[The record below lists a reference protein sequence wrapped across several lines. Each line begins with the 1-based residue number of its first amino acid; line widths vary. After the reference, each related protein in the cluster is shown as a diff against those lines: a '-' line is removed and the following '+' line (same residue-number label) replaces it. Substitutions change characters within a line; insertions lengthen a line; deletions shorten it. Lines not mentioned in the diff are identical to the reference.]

1 MIHPSNGLPWWLSC
15 KESACNAG
23 ASGVMGLIPGSRRY
37 PGGRHGNPFQY
48 SSLEKPVDRGAWQA
62 ISPEGR
68 KDSDMIE
75 TS

>member
-1 MIHPSNGLPWWLSC
+1 MHFPGGSAG
-15 KESACNAG
+15 KESACNTEDLD
-23 ASGVMGLIPGSRRY
+23 MIPRFGRS

-75 TS
+75 TT